1 MVVISILVYIMALAI
16 SYSNKNEINNLIYIR
31 ISSIVFIFAGILSIN
46 IFYTGPIGYGIGIYG
61 GLFQITNFS
70 SFADIFLLFI
80 AALVLV
86 PRPSNLYLIDLNL
99 LKLNFYKLLDYPFR
113 KDKFNLNLELF
124 GKFDLKKESLNN
136 YNSYNT
142 NLSIDTNLIYNF

>member
-70 SFADIFLLFI
+70 SFADIFLL
-80 AALVLV
+80 L
-86 PRPSNLYLIDLNL
+86 
-99 LKLNFYKLLDYPFR
+99 
-113 KDKFNLNLELF
+113 
-124 GKFDLKKESLNN
+124 SL
-136 YNSYNT
+136 
-142 NLSIDTNLIYNF
+142 